1 MSPTLARRL
10 ADSQPWLD
18 RLADKVQPGV
28 RDRFR
33 RLGRLQDVLDGT
45 WLGVPLHA
53 ALTDVPLGS
62 WVSAFVLD
70 RFGEFRP
77 RPAAECAA
85 DAALTIGVVGALPAS
100 VTGTGDW
107 RDLKGQ
113 ERRIATLHAALN
125 TVGLGFSVASLVQ
138 RARGRRRSGRVLSAT
153 GLGFSGLAAH
163 LGGELSF
170 GLGVRVNRSAFTART
185 APADFTP
192 VLSASE
198 LSAETMRAVDV
209 HGFPVLLTRDRAGEP
224 CAIANTCS
232 HLGGPLASGE
242 RSGDVVTCPWHGSR
256 FDVRTGGVVE
266 GPAVFPQMTYEARVR
281 NGTIEL
287 RRAQPGTRQHRTG
300 EVATEGQHAAD
311 QQPSFARDIRP
322 LFRAED
328 VDAMAESFDLSSYQD
343 VRANAEN
350 IHQRLAAGDMPC
362 DQAWSGEHV
371 QRFRAW
377 IKAGYPR

>member
-1 MSPTLARRL
+1 MSLRLARRL

-28 RDRFR
+28 RERFR
-33 RLGRLQDVLDGT
+33 RIRRLHDVSDGT

-62 WVSAFVLD
+62 WTSAFVLD
-70 RFGEFRP
+70 TYGGFRAD
-77 RPAAECAA
+77 PAVERAA
-85 DAALTIGVVGALPAS
+85 DAALTIGTLGALPAA

-113 ERRIATLHAALN
+113 ERRIATLHAFLN
-125 TVGLGFSVASLVQ
+125 MVGLGCTVAALVQ

-153 GLGFSGLAAH
+153 GLGLSGLAAH

-170 GLGVRVNRSAFTART
+170 GLGVRVNRSAFTARS

-192 VLSASE
+192 VLSESE
-198 LSAETMRAVDV
+198 LSAESMRAVDV
-209 HGFPVLLTRDRAGEP
+209 DGFPVLLTRDRAGEP

-281 NGTIEL
+281 DGTIEL
-287 RRAQPGTRQHRTG
+287 RRARSDVRRPTG
-300 EVATEGQHAAD
+300 EVATEGGRTAI
-311 QQPSFARDIRP
+311 QQPSFERDIRP

-328 VDAMAESFDLSSYQD
+328 VEAMSGAFDLSSYQD

-362 DQAWSGEHV
+362 DEAWSAEHV

-377 IKAGYPR
+377 IEAGCPS